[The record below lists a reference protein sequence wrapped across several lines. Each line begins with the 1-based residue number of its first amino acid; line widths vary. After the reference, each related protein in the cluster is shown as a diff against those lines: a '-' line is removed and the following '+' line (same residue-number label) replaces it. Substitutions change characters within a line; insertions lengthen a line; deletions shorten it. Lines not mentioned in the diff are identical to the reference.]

1 MNKEELELLKE
12 KIIDVCVDA
21 GHDGREDVNDC
32 VCLYEDDER
41 FNDTPYANV
50 DCSIDIDGYEEDDS
64 HCGYMNG
71 TGAYMVTNVCV
82 SLTVEAFDKDDTP
95 VEINEYELEEA
106 IKSCLY

>member
-1 MNKEELELLKE
+1 MTKEELELLKE

-21 GHDGREDVNDC
+21 GRDGSGVDDC

-50 DCSIDIDGYEEDDS
+50 DCSIDIDGYDEDDF

-71 TGAYMVTNVCV
+71 TGAYAVTNVCV

-95 VEINEYELEEA
+95 IDIDEYELEEA
-106 IKSCLY
+106 IKTCLY